1 MAYLYYNYI
10 ILKSIR
16 LKKKIKKVLK
26 IQMTG
31 KEWKL
36 LKVLLV
42 VTRLRL
48 LCLKLLLKI
57 V

>member
-10 ILKSIR
+10 ILKSIKI
-16 LKKKIKKVLK
+16 KKKIKKVLK